1 MGQPRNSWSR
11 TQKSAARSPRKGR
24 EFTGGNIVLRDAVGY
39 YDTRMSA
46 LPRQRASKAFVTL
59 VAAVALLIIT
69 LALPAAAQTNYFTDW
84 PAGTSPQEV
93 GKRVTEHF
101 VIRPHAD
108 PKHIVY
114 QEVCTWYGALTFA
127 QLSGDKDLSA
137 KLIQRFDPLMT
148 TTGAG
153 LIGQDR
159 HVDFTVFGTV
169 PLEIYL
175 ETHTHTKD
183 PKYLDLGKSFA
194 DRQWENPTPDGLTPE
209 TRFWIDDMYMITT
222 VQVQAFRATGDSKYR
237 DRAALDMVA

>member
-1 MGQPRNSWSR
+1 MGQTRNSWSR

-84 PAGTSPQEV
+84 PAGTSPAEV
-93 GKRVTEHF
+93 GKRVAEHF
-101 VIRPHAD
+101 VISPHAD

-127 QLSGDKDLSA
+127 QLSGDKGLSA
-137 KLIQRFDPLMT
+137 KLIQRFHPLMT
-148 TTGAG
+148 PAGAG
-153 LIGQDR
+153 LIGKDR

-169 PLEIYL
+169 PLEIYI
-175 ETHTHTKD
+175 ETKD
-183 PKYLDLGKSFA
+183 QEYLDLGKSFA
-194 DRQWENPTPDGLTPE
+194 DRQWEKPTLDG
-209 TRFWIDDMYMITT
+209 
-222 VQVQAFRATGDSKYR
+222 
-237 DRAALDMVA
+237 